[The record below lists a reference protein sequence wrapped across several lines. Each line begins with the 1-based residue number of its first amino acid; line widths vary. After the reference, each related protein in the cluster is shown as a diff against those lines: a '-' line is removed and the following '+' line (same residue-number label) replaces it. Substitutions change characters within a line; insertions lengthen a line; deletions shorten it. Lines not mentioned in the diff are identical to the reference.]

1 MKIYICVLISK
12 KNIKFLHYF
21 LNSLKRII
29 IPKNYKLKII
39 FIFEPRMIDSKNLI
53 KKRIK
58 NFKYLFL
65 INSKKENIPNSRN
78 IFLKYL
84 KKKNFTFAGFLD
96 DDCIIDCKWLLNM
109 IKFMNLNNCDIAGG
123 PQKHQLNKIRFKAFY
138 DVLEPKRFHGETV
151 SWVATNNC
159 FFSKKILKTNV
170 TFDEDLSNYGG
181 SDQLFFN
188 NFFRKK
194 YSLKWNNLSYVTE
207 LSQMEREN
215 KFWFFK
221 RNLRYGYS
229 GNIMDQKIYGNIS
242 IIVILSKIFYLSLIA
257 FLLLFLPT
265 KKNFLKSIFFFCRV
279 LGRLGGLFNYKPKKY
294 I

>member
-84 KKKNFTFAGFLD
+84 KKKNE
-96 DDCIIDCKWLLNM
+96 K
-109 IKFMNLNNCDIAGG
+109 
-123 PQKHQLNKIRFKAFY
+123 Q
-138 DVLEPKRFHGETV
+138 
-151 SWVATNNC
+151 
-159 FFSKKILKTNV
+159 
-170 TFDEDLSNYGG
+170 
-181 SDQLFFN
+181 
-188 NFFRKK
+188 
-194 YSLKWNNLSYVTE
+194 
-207 LSQMEREN
+207 
-215 KFWFFK
+215 
-221 RNLRYGYS
+221 
-229 GNIMDQKIYGNIS
+229 
-242 IIVILSKIFYLSLIA
+242 
-257 FLLLFLPT
+257 
-265 KKNFLKSIFFFCRV
+265 
-279 LGRLGGLFNYKPKKY
+279 
-294 I
+294 